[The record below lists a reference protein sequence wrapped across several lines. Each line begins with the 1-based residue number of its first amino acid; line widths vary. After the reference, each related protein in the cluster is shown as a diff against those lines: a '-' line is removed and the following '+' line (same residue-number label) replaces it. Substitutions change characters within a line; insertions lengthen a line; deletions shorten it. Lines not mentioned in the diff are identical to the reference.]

1 MEWNAQRLEETLALL
16 RERGFDST
24 EIEVKAARG
33 GLPENLGQT
42 LSAFA
47 NMPDGGTLI
56 LGVDEKSGFTPVGV
70 DAEVEAGIAS
80 LARNGVVPSPH
91 LDFYPF
97 TFKSDNNPLTVLVV
111 AVRGLSIVDRPAR
124 YKGQAYLRQSDGDYR
139 MNDAEQRMVEVAKLH
154 AEEQVLYDEAPV
166 AHTSIDDL
174 DPTYLETY
182 LSNVRAESRRLAGFA
197 PEKILRA
204 KGLLTAEGQ
213 LTLAGLYALG
223 SYPQG
228 VRPALTVTAAVQ
240 LPEGSGARTRNR
252 RDFDGPLPD
261 LLNDLVAWC
270 AQNLPREQRYR
281 QDGHMVDVPLVPLQ
295 AVREFV
301 ANALVHRDLGPGT
314 LGQGKS
320 VQIRVT
326 PKALFI
332 ESPGGLR
339 GLSVEQLKALEHAQA
354 AVNQRLYDA
363 AKYLRTP
370 GGERLIEGEG
380 GGIQE
385 GFAAM
390 AQAGLRPPQL
400 INSGVKFKVIL
411 WFDRA
416 EPVAQ
421 VPPEPVEIALVVP
434 QVVESQVKLRKN
446 SPYIVDALRRDG
458 ELSAPELAEQLG
470 LSLAQVR
477 YALRPLL
484 ESRYVVMVGGQGS
497 HSTVYA
503 LNERD

>member
-1 MEWNAQRLEETLALL
+1 MEWNPQRLNDTLALL

-24 EIEVKAARG
+24 EIEVKAAHG
-33 GLPENLGQT
+33 GLPQNLGQT

-56 LGVDEKSGFTPVGV
+56 LGVDEKSNFSVVGV
-70 DAEVEAGIAS
+70 APEVEAGIAS
-80 LARNGVVPSPH
+80 LAREHVTPSPH

-97 TFKSDNNPLTVLVV
+97 TFKSDDGPLTVLVV
-111 AVRGLSIVDRPAR
+111 TVRGLSIVDRPAR

-154 AEEQVLYDEAPV
+154 AEEQILYDEAPV
-166 AHTSIDDL
+166 AHTSIRDV
-174 DPTYLETY
+174 DPAYLETY
-182 LSNVRAESRRLAGFA
+182 LTHVRAESRRLAQFTEA
-197 PEKILRA
+197 EDILRV
-204 KGLLTAEGQ
+204 KGLLTSEGQ

-228 VRPALTVTAAVQ
+228 LRPALTVTAAVQ
-240 LPEGSGARTRNR
+240 LPEDSEARLRNKQ
-252 RDFDGPLPD
+252 DFDGPLPD
-261 LLNDLVAWC
+261 LLDGVVAWC
-270 AQNLPREQRYR
+270 SQNLPREQGYR
-281 QDGHMVDVPLVPLQ
+281 QDGHMVDSPLVPLR

-326 PKALFI
+326 PRALFI

-339 GLSVEQLKALEHAQA
+339 GLSVEQLKFLEHAQA
-354 AVNQRLYDA
+354 AVNQRLYDV

-390 AQAGLRPPQL
+390 EQAGLRPPQL

-411 WFDRA
+411 WFDRIGPGT
-416 EPVAQ
+416 EMNSVPVPSAAHE
-421 VPPEPVEIALVVP
+421 VAP
-434 QVVESQVKLRKN
+434 VKLGKN
-446 SPYIVDALRRDG
+446 SPVVVDALNQGGR
-458 ELSAPELAEQLG
+458 LSAPELAEQLG

-484 ESRYVVMVGGQGS
+484 ERGDVVMVGGQGS
-497 HSTVYA
+497 HATVYA
-503 LNERD
+503 LRGNS